1 MRRHFF
7 HGFTMG
13 VIVKK
18 NDNSRIKHVNNGVIT
33 SYLKKMMQKV
43 ISRKP

>member
-1 MRRHFF
+1 MDLPTVR
-7 HGFTMG
+7 

-18 NDNSRIKHVNNGVIT
+18 NDNGRIKHINNGVIT
-33 SYLKKMMQKV
+33 SYLKQMMQKV